1 MRIFVRTFLA
11 GAIWKSS
18 SDYLIAQ
25 LTTMSNTNDNDNQ
38 STPIFGD
45 EAEVHDPS
53 APKPVK
59 VTAPPAWPKKSTN
72 LDALNDN
79 LTKVSISQKP
89 ETKLVVDTG
98 AFIAKVRIDNLGN

>member
-1 MRIFVRTFLA
+1 
-11 GAIWKSS
+11 
-18 SDYLIAQ
+18 
-25 LTTMSNTNDNDNQ
+25 MSNTNTNNNQ
-38 STPIFGD
+38 STPGGD
-45 EAEVHDPS
+45 ETPEVHDPT

-72 LDALNDN
+72 LNALNDS
-79 LTKVSISQKP
+79 LAKVSISQKP

>member
-1 MRIFVRTFLA
+1 
-11 GAIWKSS
+11 
-18 SDYLIAQ
+18 
-25 LTTMSNTNDNDNQ
+25 MSNTNNNQ
-38 STPIFGD
+38 SNVD
-45 EAEVHDPS
+45 ETLEVHDPT

-72 LDALNDN
+72 LNALNES
-79 LTKVSISQKP
+79 LSKVSISQKP